1 LKPTTRILIADDHPL
16 FREALRLVI
25 DASFASADVVE
36 VRNFAD
42 TLAAVTTE
50 GPFDLVFFDLV
61 MPGSSDPLAELEC
74 LRRLIPESPILV
86 VSSRENRET
95 VEAVLAVGAAAFIAK
110 SAPKSEIERAIR
122 RVLTGDASQPV
133 ERSARR
139 VRPEGFEPLSR
150 RQTEV
155 LALLARGRSNREI
168 AADLSVEEF
177 TVKAHIS
184 AILRKLHV
192 KSRLEA
198 VIVSRSLAQ
207 ER

>member
-1 LKPTTRILIADDHPL
+1 M
-16 FREALRLVI
+16 I